1 MKTITKLIYL
11 ILIFTLVQQPMYCL
25 AQRQAVKRDNA
36 HLLIDTALS
45 YAKANSIYRNVI
57 NWKHLEDTVR
67 STMGNAKSIQD
78 AVPAVKLLYK
88 LLGDH
93 HGFLIYKNKYYGWR
107 GAKVSIDTPAHQALL
122 NKIKAHNTTIKS
134 QLLEKGYGYLLIPDN
149 NPTHPNDQD
158 LIGQQ
163 IQDSLNKLN
172 PEKLKGLVIDLRLN
186 PGGGMFA
193 MLGGIANLFSPGKL
207 GSFIDPI
214 SKTEQAW
221 GVTNNTAYVGS
232 DTYCRLTHVGK
243 ALASLK
249 VVVLI
254 GPQTASSGEAVAI
267 SFKGRNNTWFIGED
281 TGGYTTANDSFQL
294 SDDIGIFMATS
305 VEADTKGHI
314 YWNNVTPDEQI
325 IGGDNFDDRRAD
337 KKITAALKWLKNK

>member
-1 MKTITKLIYL
+1 MKTLTKLIYL
-11 ILIFTLVQQPMYCL
+11 LLFFVLMQPAGLL
-25 AQRQAVKRDNA
+25 AQSKTIKPDSA

-45 YAKANSIYRNVI
+45 YAKTNSIYRNQV
-57 NWKHLEDTVR
+57 NWKQVEDTVR
-67 STMGNAKSIQD
+67 ITVANAKTIQE
-78 AVPAVKLLYK
+78 AVPAIKLLYK

-93 HGFLIYKNKYYGWR
+93 HGFLVYNNKYYGWR
-107 GAKVSIDTPAHQALL
+107 GPKVSIDTLAHQALL
-122 NKIKAHNTTIKS
+122 SKIKAHNTTIKS
-134 QLLEKGYGYLLIPDN
+134 QLIEKGYGYLLIPDN
-149 NPTHPNDQD
+149 NPTHPHDQD

-207 GSFIDPI
+207 GSFIDPAT
-214 SKTEQAW
+214 KTEQAW
-221 GVTNNTAYVGS
+221 GVTNNTAYVGT
-232 DTYCRLTHVGK
+232 DTYCRLSSVAKSFAG
-243 ALASLK
+243 LK

-294 SDDIGIFMATS
+294 TNDIGIFMATS
-305 VEADTKGHI
+305 IEADTKGHI
-314 YWNNVTPDEQI
+314 YWNNVSPDEQI
-325 IGGDNFDDRRAD
+325 IGGDNFDDLRTD
-337 KKITAALKWLKNK
+337 KKVIAALKWLKNK